1 MYLSQKEI
9 LMQRIAEN
17 DIRIEESFKQA
28 VLCVEHGGV
37 TKYSFNKRVE
47 NGKEIGVGG
56 VITIPQFCEE
66 NDTVQA
72 IDLAWA
78 LAGYEMFVNPG
89 RKNKLIL
96 ELFGRNSYLY
106 QKALWEKAEE
116 ICIREGFMDSYLQ
129 WYWKGR
135 SEVTCSK
142 EKESFRQEFEDR
154 RNLLLQKR
162 KEHSLN
168 EFMSSFGFI
177 KQLVRSYFILLFL
190 LLFGALLDKN
200 GMSVP
205 LFEGLGEMT
214 FLQIV
219 AMTNMPYSLY
229 LILLC
234 GLHITKRVWGN
245 EKL

>member
-1 MYLSQKEI
+1 MYLSPKDI
-9 LMQRIAEN
+9 LMRRIVEN

-47 NGKEIGVGG
+47 NGKEIACGG
-56 VITIPQFCEE
+56 VVTIPQFCEE

-89 RKNKLIL
+89 RKNKLII
-96 ELFGRNSYLY
+96 EFFGRNSYMY
-106 QKALWEKAEE
+106 QKALWEKAEK

-129 WYWKGR
+129 RYQKGR
-135 SEVTCSK
+135 FEVEDSE
-142 EKESFRQEFEDR
+142 EKESFRREFEHR

-168 EFMSSFGFI
+168 EFMSSLGFI
-177 KQLVRSYFILLFL
+177 KQLVRSYFVLLFL
-190 LLFGALLDKN
+190 LLFAALLDKN

-229 LILLC
+229 LLLLC
-234 GLHITKRVWGN
+234 GVHITKRVWGN
-245 EKL
+245 ERL

>member
-1 MYLSQKEI
+1 MYLSPKDI
-9 LMQRIAEN
+9 LMRRIVEN

-47 NGKEIGVGG
+47 NGKEIACGG
-56 VITIPQFCEE
+56 VVTIPQFCEE

-89 RKNKLIL
+89 RKNKLII
-96 ELFGRNSYLY
+96 EFFGRNSYLY
-106 QKALWEKAEE
+106 QKSQWRKTEE
-116 ICIREGFMDSYLQ
+116 ICIREGFMNSELQ
-129 WYWKGR
+129 PYRKEKF
-135 SEVTCSK
+135 EVDCSK
-142 EKESFRQEFEDR
+142 EKEIFAQEFERR

-162 KEHSLN
+162 KDHSLN
-168 EFMSSFGFI
+168 EFMSSLGII

-234 GLHITKRVWGN
+234 VLHITKRAWGN